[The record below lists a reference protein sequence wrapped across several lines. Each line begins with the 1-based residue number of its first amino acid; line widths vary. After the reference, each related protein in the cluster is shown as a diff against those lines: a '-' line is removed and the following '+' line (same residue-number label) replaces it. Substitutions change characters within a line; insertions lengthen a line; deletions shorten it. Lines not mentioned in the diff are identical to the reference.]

1 MYVQDNYYSPEEYGT
16 RDVPEYREP
25 CGAFYGMPFAGE
37 GEQGERNLYDLQ
49 QVRDYLPD
57 RWLSDKDE
65 RVLELLRIESEN
77 NIRYFQEKRDTEL
90 ITEAEQTVLR
100 WNMSG
105 VEKERAIRLIT
116 DFFKYCKDVGARR
129 MMVRWSRQYFV
140 HGDLYLLNDICSMFE
155 RHCGICI
162 PRYK

>member
-49 QVRDYLPD
+49 QVRDFLPD
-57 RWLSDKDE
+57 RWFSAKDE
-65 RVLELLRIESEN
+65 RVLAHLRGEWKSKEEEKEDAKAKNDARFRMMDVSKRNIYDRARELAREFGLKSGHGTTYEVRKRMAFLLE
-77 NIRYFQEKRDTEL
+77 RYFEY
-90 ITEAEQTVLR
+90 
-100 WNMSG
+100 G
-105 VEKERAIRLIT
+105 ER
-116 DFFKYCKDVGARR
+116 F
-129 MMVRWSRQYFV
+129 
-140 HGDLYLLNDICSMFE
+140 HLNEICDMFE
-155 RHCGICI
+155 IYCGICI